1 LQSLAQ
7 APSTTTTE
15 IHPNT
20 QGPQKTSRPAL
31 LPTLTHLTSHIPFYC
46 HLIQLPK
53 LLYLAKKTLTPQLA
67 LLTNNYHQGAF
78 YITYKLLVGY

>member
-31 LPTLTHLTSHIPFYC
+31 LPTLTHLTSHIPF
-46 HLIQLPK
+46 
-53 LLYLAKKTLTPQLA
+53 
-67 LLTNNYHQGAF
+67 
-78 YITYKLLVGY
+78 